1 MLIPQHII
9 RQLGLEFNTPAQV
22 DQDYHALAERLSLLG
37 TDHIPSVLDKV
48 LSDLVPP
55 DTYLR
60 YDKIV
65 LNCDLEHWDDL
76 EMVIRQQLS
85 EQLENIIEQQQPS
98 GETSLEDPRTE
109 ATSAGNAMV
118 GPAGW
123 IMHFLHYGF
132 LPWAAPRDIE
142 PSALAYELTE
152 LLANQPAF
160 AQRLHRAA
168 LDDVRV
174 LQRLL
179 QQFGEKMLL
188 RLLNVQDQGLS
199 GKRLKDLLQQQAAIH
214 KRKGPK
220 AVLDFWQEQMRTLA
234 GPDDTTEQK
243 VKSAEQEKVPGAIA
257 DKKVYKRKNTDR
269 PVAPEKAV
277 YINNAG
283 LILLNPFMSR
293 FLQLH
298 DAVHEK
304 EVVDAVLAAGLLQS
318 LVTGQQ
324 TAAEWELVLPKILLG
339 HPMNTPLESVSLE
352 PAQLAS
358 GEELITA
365 AIKHWKTLGTTTVD
379 GFRANFLQREG
390 MLAARGHD
398 WHLRVQKASYD
409 MLLDTLPWGISM
421 IKLPWMNGVLQVD
434 WG

>member
-1 MLIPQHII
+1 MVNGQQHII
-9 RQLGLEFNTPAQV
+9 RQLELEFNTSAQA

-37 TDHIPSVLDKV
+37 TDHIPRVLDKV

-55 DTYLR
+55 DTYVR

-85 EQLENIIEQQQPS
+85 EQLETIIEEQEPLRQTRLTKPETDLSSS
-98 GETSLEDPRTE
+98 G
-109 ATSAGNAMV
+109 GVIV
-118 GPAGW
+118 GPTAW
-123 IMHFLHYGF
+123 VLHFLHHGF
-132 LPWAAPRDIE
+132 LPWSAPQELE

-152 LLANQPAF
+152 LLANQVAF
-160 AQRLHRAA
+160 AERLFR
-168 LDDVRV
+168 DVSRNKLV

-179 QQFGEKMLL
+179 DQFGEKMLL
-188 RLLNVQDQGLS
+188 RLLEAQGITLS
-199 GKRLKDLLQQQAAIH
+199 KN
-214 KRKGPK
+214 
-220 AVLDFWQEQMRTLA
+220 
-234 GPDDTTEQK
+234 
-243 VKSAEQEKVPGAIA
+243 QEKQLLENARERKRDSMSSFLTYWGEQISKLVSQ
-257 DKKVYKRKNTDR
+257 DKEWEATDKAARQKNPAPTPEGKDDSQLRSRDDKV
-269 PVAPEKAV
+269 VAEKAM

-298 DAVHEK
+298 DAVSEK
-304 EVVDAVLAAGLLQS
+304 EVKDVNLATVLLQS
-318 LVTGQQ
+318 LVTGQK
-324 TAAEWELVLPKILLG
+324 TAAEWELVLPKILMG
-339 HPMNTPLESVSLE
+339 HPVAAPLESVSLE
-352 PAQLAS
+352 PAHLLG

-365 AIKHWKTLGTTTVD
+365 AIKHWTSLGSTTVE

-390 MLAARGHD
+390 MLVAKGNE
-398 WHLRVQKASYD
+398 WHLTVQKAPYD
-409 MLLDTLPWGISM
+409 MLLDTLPWGISI